1 MCEFVSREINQKTN
15 FRWYVKTPYI
25 QPLLVAATTIYFANS
40 RPYQNQYFPLQN
52 PEKSYVTFKKY
63 LPHCETCHLLG
74 VDKQPYCLSRV
85 SFTDVH
91 KKKGSL
97 ASLRYNLG
105 TTYHVSNFFFVLHR
119 IWAFRK
125 KAGFVLEIELY
136 LSDS

>member
-1 MCEFVSREINQKTN
+1 MFIG
-15 FRWYVKTPYI
+15 Y
-25 QPLLVAATTIYFANS
+25 
-40 RPYQNQYFPLQN
+40 
-52 PEKSYVTFKKY
+52 PEKSHVVTFKKSR
-63 LPHCETCHLLG
+63 PHCETCHLLG

-91 KKKGSL
+91 KKRLASI

-105 TTYHVSNFFFVLHR
+105 TTYHVSKFFLSFIEFGHLE
-119 IWAFRK
+119 K

>member
-1 MCEFVSREINQKTN
+1 MDH
-15 FRWYVKTPYI
+15 
-25 QPLLVAATTIYFANS
+25 NS
-40 RPYQNQYFPLQN
+40 
-52 PEKSYVTFKKY
+52 EKSYVIFKKSQ
-63 LPHCETCHLLG
+63 PHCETCHLLG

-105 TTYHVSNFFFVLHR
+105 TTYHVSKNFFVLHR

-125 KAGFVLEIELY
+125 KSRVRVGNRVVSRLVTFEHGVLRL
-136 LSDS
+136 

>member
-1 MCEFVSREINQKTN
+1 MFIG
-15 FRWYVKTPYI
+15 Y
-25 QPLLVAATTIYFANS
+25 
-40 RPYQNQYFPLQN
+40 
-52 PEKSYVTFKKY
+52 PEKSHVVTLKKSR
-63 LPHCETCHLLG
+63 PHCETCHLLG

-91 KKKGSL
+91 KKRLASI